1 MIAHPIYSSTAR
13 LLAVLAMG
21 LASVVLFAGAAKQAN
36 ADSSQWVISQPE
48 SWSGWHMQPWNWNM
62 PQGDMQHTNMQH
74 ANMQNSNTQNWSMQH
89 SNMQNGDFRHGGGD
103 FHHDGEDFHHHGD
116 DHHEHFNN
124 GFVIINLNPFVFN
137 QGFVTPAFLG
147 FPPPF
152 IVTQPGF
159 IIGQPFV
166 PGQPHVF
173 FDPRFANKT
182 EDFVERHPSLG
193 TPIVTVTSG
202 HRMHFSRMHS
212 SATVIR
218 SGMHSGMH

>member
-13 LLAVLAMG
+13 LLSVLAMG
-21 LASVVLFAGAAKQAN
+21 LASVILFASSAAKPAN
-36 ADSSQWVISQPE
+36 ADSSQWMISQPE
-48 SWSGWHMQPWNWNM
+48 SWSGWHMQPWNWNN
-62 PQGDMQHTNMQH
+62 PHGTTQP
-74 ANMQNSNTQNWSMQH
+74 SNTQPSNTQHWGMQQR
-89 SNMQNGDFRHGGGD
+89 NMQDGNFQHGGGD

-116 DHHEHFNN
+116 DHHFNN
-124 GFVIINLNPFVFN
+124 GFVIINTNPFFFN

-166 PGQPHVF
+166 PGQPHF
-173 FDPRFANKT
+173 FVDPQFVHKQI
-182 EDFVERHPSLG
+182 EFVERHPSLG
-193 TPIVTVTSG
+193 QPFVTAIGG

-218 SGMHSGMH
+218 SGMH